1 MNLESSPIGPE
12 QILVT
17 LAGRLDIAGA
27 AEIETSFS
35 ALASH
40 TRATLVDMAG
50 VTFLASIGIRLI
62 LATAK
67 SLRKHGG
74 KMVLFGCDPQVERV
88 LLTTGVNELT
98 DIVATRDD
106 ALRLIETPAG

>member
-1 MNLESSPIGPE
+1 MNIDSTQLGPG
-12 QILVT
+12 QILIS
-17 LAGRLDIAGA
+17 LAGRLDITGA
-27 AEIETSFS
+27 SEIETRFS

-40 TRATLVDMAG
+40 TQATLVDMSG

-74 KMVLFGCDPQVERV
+74 NMVLFGCDPQVERV

-98 DIVATRDD
+98 SIVATRDD
-106 ALRLIETPAG
+106 AMRLVETPAS